1 MNQAAR
7 REIEECGTNEFE
19 REMIRN
25 NEKFN
30 RQSQRERASGFH
42 QTFQN
47 ADI

>member
-1 MNQAAR
+1 MNRAGP
-7 REIEECGTNEFE
+7 REVEESGSNVIS